1 MEKETRT
8 EIVNSTTAGILQINA
23 PRFDCD
29 VVELGVAGQGE
40 ARITVSG
47 TNENITAL
55 FEYVSEVGK

>member
-8 EIVNSTTAGILQINA
+8 EIVNSTTAGMLQINA

-29 VVELGVAGQGE
+29 VVELGIAGKGE

-55 FEYVSEVGK
+55 FEYVSEAGK

>member
-8 EIVNSTTAGILQINA
+8 EIVNSTTAGMLQINA

-29 VVELGVAGQGE
+29 VVELGIAGQGE

-47 TNENITAL
+47 TNENVTAL
-55 FEYVSEVGK
+55 FEYVSEAGK

>member
-8 EIVNSTTAGILQINA
+8 EIINSTTAGMLQINA

-29 VVELGVAGQGE
+29 VVELGIAGQGE

-55 FEYVSEVGK
+55 FEYVSEAGK

>member
-8 EIVNSTTAGILQINA
+8 EIVNGTTAGILQINA

>member
-8 EIVNSTTAGILQINA
+8 EIVNSTTAGMLQINA

-29 VVELGVAGQGE
+29 VVELGIAGQGE

>member
-8 EIVNSTTAGILQINA
+8 EIVNSTTAGMLQINA

-55 FEYVSEVGK
+55 FEYVSEAGK

>member
-8 EIVNSTTAGILQINA
+8 EIVNSTTAGMLQINA

-29 VVELGVAGQGE
+29 VVELGIAGQGE

-55 FEYVSEVGK
+55 FEYVSEAGK

>member
-8 EIVNSTTAGILQINA
+8 EIVNSTTAGMLQINA

-29 VVELGVAGQGE
+29 VVELGIAGRGE

-55 FEYVSEVGK
+55 FEYVSEAGK

>member
-8 EIVNSTTAGILQINA
+8 EIANSTTAGMLQINA

-29 VVELGVAGQGE
+29 VVELGIAGQGE

-55 FEYVSEVGK
+55 FEYVSEAGK

>member
-8 EIVNSTTAGILQINA
+8 EIVNGTTAGMLQINA

-29 VVELGVAGQGE
+29 VVELGIAGQGE

-55 FEYVSEVGK
+55 FEYVSEAGK

>member
-8 EIVNSTTAGILQINA
+8 EIVNSTTAGMLQINA

-29 VVELGVAGQGE
+29 VVELGIAGQGE

-55 FEYVSEVGK
+55 FECVSEAGK

>member
-8 EIVNSTTAGILQINA
+8 EIVNSTTAGMLQINA

-29 VVELGVAGQGE
+29 VVELGIAGQGE
-40 ARITVSG
+40 ARITISG

-55 FEYVSEVGK
+55 FKYVSEAGK